1 MVTLIQFILVAWY
14 IAAIYI
20 DDESIEIAIA

>member
-1 MVTLIQFILVAWY
+1 MDTLIQFILVAWY

-20 DDESIEIAIA
+20 DDESIEIVIT

>member
-20 DDESIEIAIA
+20 DDESIEIAIT